1 MPYLGQEHT
10 LGTNQ
15 METPLPSTPL
25 SPGEQELRQA
35 TRHFCAEKSEAH
47 LRAVLELRLT
57 MQARTCALWGTN
69 YDKDFTLRGTEW
81 VSTRGLEGPCGVME
95 TAVFSSTLYDSH
107 GQDIRF
113 HRYRTRHRVA
123 KHRAPQ
129 YTVGEDHD
137 YVVVLDKPRSL
148 NLSHFVARQIWR
160 RHGMFPLRCRAHRLQ
175 RREPL

>member
-81 VSTRGLEGPCGVME
+81 VSTQGPSGPCGIME
-95 TAVFSSTLYDSH
+95 TAVLSSTLSNSQ

-113 HRYRTRHRVA
+113 NRYRTRQSVTKKNA
-123 KHRAPQ
+123 SLCRA
-129 YTVGEDHD
+129 GEDKE
-137 YVVVLDKPRSL
+137 YVFVLEKPRYTDCVYLDFSPQTFGW
-148 NLSHFVARQIWR
+148 SVW
-160 RHGMFPLRCRAHRLQ
+160 
-175 RREPL
+175 